1 MTAMTANG
9 LKKSNTW
16 VCDCWMTADR
26 LPVDAVLIILA
37 HQWVTAGGLPD
48 DCRATSAD
56 WGRKTE
62 YRTDLGP

>member
-16 VCDCWMTADR
+16 VCDCWMIADR

-37 HQWVTAGGLPD
+37 HQWVAAG
-48 DCRATSAD
+48 
-56 WGRKTE
+56 
-62 YRTDLGP
+62 